1 MMERILQIVRRLM
14 GMPDYAGYLRHLR
27 SCHPERPVPSEREF
41 FREWLEARY
50 NGVSRC
56 C

>member
-1 MMERILQIVRRLM
+1 MIERLITMIKRIT
-14 GMPDYAGYLRHLR
+14 GMPDYAGYVKHLR
-27 SCHPERPVPSEREF
+27 SCHPERPVPGEREF